1 MKLMIA
7 LAAAW
12 LLTMIA
18 TGVGGWLYGHARG
31 SAKATEAC
39 QQANIDALTGVIDQM
54 SEYAKSANTAS
65 LALSETVAAR
75 KKTDQLLTREL
86 EHALSATADERRHCV
101 FDDRIM
107 QLIQAAADRADEAAA
122 RGLGDTVR
130 SGTETQQ

>member
-7 LAAAW
+7 LGMAW
-12 LLTMIA
+12 LLCMLAVGI
-18 TGVGGWLYGHARG
+18 GGWLYGHARG

-39 QQANIDALTGVIDQM
+39 QQTNIDALKSVIDQI
-54 SEYAKSANTAS
+54 SEYAQSANTAS

-86 EHALSATADERRHCV
+86 EHALSVTADERRHCV
-101 FDDRIM
+101 FDDRVM

-122 RGLGDTVR
+122 RGLGNTVR